1 MKLYKKNELLSK
13 SIGKRFKGEDI
24 ATYYV
29 QVTAEFYKGYPV
41 EAGSEEEAKG
51 IARENFEYDYSS
63 GWDSLELKAEEM

>member
-1 MKLYKKNELLSK
+1 M
-13 SIGKRFKGEDI
+13 

-29 QVTAEFYKGYPV
+29 QVTAEFYKGYSV
-41 EAGSEEEAKG
+41 EADSEEEAKG